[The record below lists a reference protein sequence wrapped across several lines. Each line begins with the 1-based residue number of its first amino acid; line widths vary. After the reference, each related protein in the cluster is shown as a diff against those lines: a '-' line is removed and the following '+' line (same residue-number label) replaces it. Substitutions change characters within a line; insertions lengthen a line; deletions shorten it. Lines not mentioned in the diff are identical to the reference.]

1 MGPQLAVADRD
12 LSYDAACDRYV
23 ADTASPEVASGSLLW
38 QTHEGGRK
46 AGGVY
51 YTPVSL
57 VQVTEQLAERTVVFL
72 AETPLPAIKEA
83 LDRLRSQ
90 ARPGSE
96 ATDVTL
102 LRRLILKHC
111 VYGVDT
117 SPMGAEIATLSLWL
131 ASFVPGLSLAY
142 LGRNVVVGN
151 SLIGVASAGSVV
163 EEGTLQEQSL
173 AAALAEASEAA
184 ARVADIDDRTPG
196 EVDASRAADNEARAA
211 TEGLRRLFDL
221 WMAEGF
227 GLEGARV
234 HAEQHGPA
242 VIAGDNGE
250 NGQRLVDDAAVLAGE
265 HGFLHWPLEFPQ
277 VFSGVRGGFDAVVGN
292 PPWEE
297 VTTEELSFY
306 GLHVPGLHGLP
317 SRE

>member
-1 MGPQLAVADRD
+1 M
-12 LSYDAACDRYV
+12 
-23 ADTASPEVASGSLLW
+23 
-38 QTHEGGRK
+38 
-46 AGGVY
+46 
-51 YTPVSL
+51 
-57 VQVTEQLAERTVVFL
+57 
-72 AETPLPAIKEA
+72 
-83 LDRLRSQ
+83 
-90 ARPGSE
+90 
-96 ATDVTL
+96 TL

-111 VYGVDT
+111 VYGVDI

-163 EEGTLQEQSL
+163 EAGTLQEQSL

-184 ARVADIDDRTPG
+184 ARVADIDDRTPS
-196 EVDASRAADNEARAA
+196 EVDASRAADNEARTA

-221 WMAEGF
+221 WTAEGF

-242 VIAGDNGE
+242 VIAGDNGQ
-250 NGQRLVDDAAVLAGE
+250 NGQRLVDAAAVLAGQ

-277 VFSGVRGGFDAVVGN
+277 VFSGERGGFDAVVGN

-297 VTTEELSFY
+297 VTVEELSFY
-306 GLHVPGLHGLP
+306 GLHSPGLHGVA
-317 SRE
+317 SREQKSAIAELVAERPELPARVVRGASAGNGRARCPGIRRVRVDEGRPRSVQVLLPALSHPGPPRRHDRGGVAALGLRG